1 MATRTA
7 RNGDSSPLSK
17 ERVLCAAVGIADER
31 GIAALS
37 MRTLAQELGAGAMSL
52 YHHVA
57 GKDELLGGMVDIV
70 VREIEPPDL
79 EGEWKPA
86 IRRSVISFH
95 DALRRHRWAA
105 NMMMTPDRVL
115 PARLDY
121 MNALLGRLRR
131 AGFSADMTHH
141 AYHALDSHIV
151 GFALWQAG
159 IATVATVAADLPDL
173 ATTVLQR
180 LSVDGHPYLIEH
192 IEQHLKPDSPDGRT
206 EFEFGLDLILDGL
219 ERLRDEP

>member
-1 MATRTA
+1 MAARRT
-7 RNGDSSPLSK
+7 RNGDPTPLSK
-17 ERVLCAAVGIADER
+17 ERVLLAAVALADER

-37 MRTLAQELGAGAMSL
+37 MRTLAQELDAGTMSL
-52 YHHVA
+52 YHHVP
-57 GKDELLGGMVDIV
+57 GKEALLSGMVDIV

-105 NMMMTPDRVL
+105 DLMMTPDRVR

-121 MNALLGRLRR
+121 MDALLGRLRR
-131 AGFSADMTHH
+131 AGFSADMTHF

-159 IATVATVAADLPDL
+159 IATVASDLPDL
-173 ATTVLQR
+173 AATVLQR
-180 LSVDGHPYLIEH
+180 LSVDEHPYLIEH
-192 IEQHLKPDSPDGRT
+192 IEQHLRPDSPDGRT

-219 ERLRDEP
+219 ERLREAA

>member
-1 MATRTA
+1 MATRPA
-7 RNGDSSPLSK
+7 RNGDSTPLSK
-17 ERVLCAAVGIADER
+17 ERVLGAAVALADER

-57 GKDELLGGMVDIV
+57 GKDELLGGMVDLV
-70 VREIEPPDL
+70 VREIDL
-79 EGEWKPA
+79 PASEGEWKPA
-86 IRRSVISFH
+86 IRGSVISFH
-95 DALRRHRWAA
+95 EALRRHRWAA
-105 NMMMTPDRVL
+105 NLMMTPDRVL
-115 PARLDY
+115 PARLRY
-121 MNALLGRLRR
+121 MDALLGRLRQ

-159 IATVATVAADLPDL
+159 IATAAPQLPDL
-173 ATTVLQR
+173 AATFLQR
-180 LSVDGHPYLIEH
+180 LSVEEFPYLIEH
-192 IEQHLKPDSPDGRT
+192 IEQHTRPDSPDGKT

-219 ERLRDEP
+219 ERLRDTG

>member
-1 MATRTA
+1 MVTKTA
-7 RNGDSSPLSK
+7 RSGDSAALSK
-17 ERVLCAAVGIADER
+17 ERVLRAAMTLADDR

-57 GKDELLGGMVDIV
+57 GKDDLLGGMVDLV
-70 VREIEPPDL
+70 VREIEPPAL

-86 IRRSVISFH
+86 IRQSVVSFH
-95 DALRRHRWAA
+95 EALRRHRWAA
-105 NMMMTPDRVL
+105 SLMMTPDRVL
-115 PARLDY
+115 PARLRY
-121 MNALLGRLRR
+121 MDDLLGRLRR

-159 IATVATVAADLPDL
+159 IATVAPNLPDL
-173 ATTVLQR
+173 ATTFLQR
-180 LSVDGHPYLIEH
+180 LPVDEYPYLIEH
-192 IEQHLKPDSPDGRT
+192 IEQHTKPDSPDGKT

-219 ERLRDEP
+219 ERMREAR

>member
-1 MATRTA
+1 MVTKTA
-7 RNGDSSPLSK
+7 RSGDSAALSK
-17 ERVLCAAVGIADER
+17 ERVLRAAVALADER
-31 GIAALS
+31 GITALS
-37 MRTLAQELGAGAMSL
+37 MRTLAQELDAGAMSL

-57 GKDELLGGMVDIV
+57 GKDELLGGMVDLV
-70 VREIEPPDL
+70 VREIDPPDL

-86 IRRSVISFH
+86 IRRSVVSFH

-105 NMMMTPDRVL
+105 SLMMTPDRVL
-115 PARLDY
+115 PARLRY
-121 MNALLGRLRR
+121 MDALLGRLRR

-159 IATVATVAADLPDL
+159 IAAVAPNLPDL
-173 ATTVLQR
+173 ATTFLQR
-180 LSVDGHPYLIEH
+180 LPVDEYPYLIEH
-192 IEQHLKPDSPDGRT
+192 IEQHTKPDSPDGKT

-219 ERLRDEP
+219 ERLRDRM